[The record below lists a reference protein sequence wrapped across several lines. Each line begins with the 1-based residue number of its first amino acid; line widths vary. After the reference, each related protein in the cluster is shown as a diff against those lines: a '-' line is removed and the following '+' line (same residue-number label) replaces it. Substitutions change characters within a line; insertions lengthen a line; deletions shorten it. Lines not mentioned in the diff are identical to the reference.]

1 MNKKMV
7 SYFSLQLI
15 QRKGKSDQEVSIDA
29 SHFMSTYQRL
39 DVSSLEFEVLTMD
52 MIAQYS

>member
-7 SYFSLQLI
+7 SYFSLQRI
-15 QRKGKSDQEVSIDA
+15 WRKGKSDQEVSIGA
-29 SHFMSTYQRL
+29 SHFMSTYKGL
-39 DVSSLEFEVLTMD
+39 DVSSLEFEVFTMD